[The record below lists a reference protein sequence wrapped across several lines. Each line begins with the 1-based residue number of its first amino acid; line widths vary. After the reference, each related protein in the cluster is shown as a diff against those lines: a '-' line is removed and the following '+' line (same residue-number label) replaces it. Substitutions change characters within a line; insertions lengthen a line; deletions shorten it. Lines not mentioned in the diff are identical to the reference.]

1 MGWRFF
7 TVSSA
12 AVFVAS
18 FFWQYRHFVCK
29 ERRSGMKEIMDTY
42 GEMLLAVVTTVM
54 LGSLF
59 WQDKMSFWHGVGAG
73 IRADVWIRG
82 EYDRNY
88 KKLW

>member
-18 FFWQYRHFVCK
+18 FFWQYRRFVCK

-54 LGSLF
+54 LGILF
-59 WQDKMSFWHGVGAG
+59 WQEIKSPFGMGLALALEQMFG
-73 IRADVWIRG
+73 
-82 EYDRNY
+82 
-88 KKLW
+88 